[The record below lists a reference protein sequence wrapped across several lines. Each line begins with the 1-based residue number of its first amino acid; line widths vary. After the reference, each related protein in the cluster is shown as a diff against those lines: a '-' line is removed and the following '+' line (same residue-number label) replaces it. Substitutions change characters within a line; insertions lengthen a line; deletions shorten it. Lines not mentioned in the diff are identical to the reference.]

1 METVRLTTA
10 EAIVRYLVAQRT
22 VIDGHDAPL
31 FPGVFAIFGHGNVT
45 SLGHSLA
52 QHRDDIR
59 TWRGQNEQGMAL
71 AAVAYAKAM
80 RRRQIMVAT
89 SSIGPGATNFVTAAA
104 AAMANRLP
112 VLLLSGDTFQS
123 RVPDPVLQ
131 QVEHPGQPS
140 TTVNDAFR
148 AVVRYWDRI
157 TRPEQILSSL
167 PAAVGMMLD
176 IAECGPA
183 FIGLPQDVQ
192 AEAFDV
198 PVAFLAPTV
207 HTIARPR
214 PDRRQV
220 NEAVELLRS
229 AERPVIVAGGG
240 VHYSLAEAA
249 LSAFAERHGVP
260 VVETMA
266 GKSTLTHD
274 HPCYVGPVGVTGC
287 AAANR
292 VCADADVV
300 LAVGTRLQD
309 FTTGSWTVFGA
320 GAPIIGVNAARF
332 DADKHRSL
340 PVVGDAA
347 EALAELTAGLGDH
360 RPASDWSQRARR
372 EAQSYREY
380 IDAIAAPTPREGL
393 PTYAQ
398 VIGAV
403 NRAANPD
410 DYAVSAAGGL
420 PGELNNGWRSKAT
433 ATFDC
438 EYGYSCMGYELSGG
452 WGAAM
457 ARSSLAPTGET
468 FVFTG
473 DGSYLM
479 MNSDLY
485 SSVLTGHKMI
495 VIVCDN
501 GGFAV
506 IDRLQ
511 VNQGGESY
519 MNLLADSGL
528 KEVIPVDFA
537 AHAAAMGC
545 HAEWV
550 TTIADLEAAVVRAR
564 ASDRTHVIAIRTDPH
579 EWTEGGAF
587 WEVGVPEESDR
598 AAVRAARS
606 AMVDGKRAQRVGW

>member
-1 METVRLTTA
+1 MDTVRLTTA

-22 VIDGHDAPL
+22 VVDGHEVPL

-45 SLGHSLA
+45 SLGHALA
-52 QHRDDIR
+52 EHRDEFPC
-59 TWRGQNEQGMAL
+59 WRGQNEQGMAL
-71 AAVAYAKAM
+71 AAVAYAKAL

-131 QVEHPGQPS
+131 QVEHPAEPS

-157 TRPEQILSSL
+157 TRPEQVLSSL
-167 PAAVGMMLD
+167 PAAAATMLD
-176 IAECGPA
+176 IADCGPA

-198 PVAFLAPTV
+198 PLAFLTPTV

-214 PDRRQV
+214 PDRHQV
-220 NEAVELLRS
+220 SAAVELLR
-229 AERPVIVAGGG
+229 AAQRPVIVAGGG
-240 VHYSLAEAA
+240 VHYSLAESA
-249 LSAFAERHGVP
+249 LAEFAKHHGVP

-266 GKSTLTHD
+266 GKSTLSHD

-292 VCADADVV
+292 LCADADVV

-309 FTTGSWTVFGA
+309 FTTGSWTVFGRDA
-320 GAPIIGVNAARF
+320 RIIGVNAARF
-332 DADKHRSL
+332 DAQKHRSL
-340 PVVGDAA
+340 AVVGDAA
-347 EALAELTAGLGDH
+347 ESLAELTAELADH
-360 RPASDWSQRARR
+360 RAPAEWSHRARR
-372 EAQSYREY
+372 EAESYREY
-380 IDAIAAPTPREGL
+380 IDAIAAPAPRDGP

-403 NRAANPD
+403 NRTAGAD
-410 DYAVSAAGGL
+410 DYVVSAAGGF
-420 PGELNNGWRSKAT
+420 PGELNNGWRSKGT

-457 ARSSLAPTGET
+457 ARSSLAPDGHTY
-468 FVFTG
+468 VFTG

-485 SSVLTGHKMI
+485 SSVLAGHKMI

-519 MNLLADSGL
+519 MNLLADCGF
-528 KEVIPVDFA
+528 KELIPVDFA
-537 AHAAAMGC
+537 AHARAMGC
-545 HAEWV
+545 HAENV
-550 TTIADLEAAVVRAR
+550 STIDELDAALVRAR
-564 ASDRTHVIAIRTDPH
+564 ASDRTYVVAIRTDPH

-587 WEVGVPEESDR
+587 WEVGVPEESER
-598 AAVRAARS
+598 GAVRAARA
-606 AMVDGKRAQRVGW
+606 AMVDGKRAQRAGW